1 MTFKSCY
8 NFWKNRKTFFLFEIN
23 DLCSFFTDTMS
34 NNPWQVDSIEA
45 FYYLKCPECTFDT
58 QEEFTFQDHAV
69 TNHPLSFEFFGKSEI
84 NVDIDPG
91 DLIGH
96 LVDEEQEQEES
107 DTDSLSFENT
117 DNLETEYK
125 TNLTEKNV
133 HEQNLVNEQEYLL
146 YCSLCQAGFDS
157 EAFLSEHY
165 KKAHAIGTGH
175 SAAVEQEESVHEV
188 EKPYIYPDC
197 DANFSR
203 ENELTKQGH
212 ISTAHDENKPFQCS
226 MCDVRFGLKHNLNRH
241 IRQIHEKSKVV
252 VEKEESVHEG
262 AKEHQCLICG
272 KCFRKIG
279 HLKWHKASVHDEK
292 KPFPCTLCPKSF
304 VQSTKLIEHVSTV
317 HERNKPYQCADCGY
331 RAGLKGNVKSHIKGK
346 HNGADI
352 EILYIGKDKTQA
364 LDIFAILNNILLF
377 F

>member
-1 MTFKSCY
+1 MI
-8 NFWKNRKTFFLFEIN
+8 FFLFEIN
-23 DLCSFFTDTMS
+23 HLCSFFAETMS

-69 TNHPLSFEFFGKSEI
+69 SNHPLSFEFFGKSEI
-84 NVDIDPG
+84 NIDPG

-96 LVDEEQEQEES
+96 LVEDEQEEN

-157 EAFLSEHY
+157 EAFLLEHY

-175 SAAVEQEESVHEV
+175 SAAVEPEESVHEV
-188 EKPYIYPDC
+188 EKPYNC
-197 DANFSR
+197 DAKFSV
-203 ENELTKQGH
+203 KQGY
-212 ISTAHDENKPFQCS
+212 INTAPDENKPLQCS
-226 MCDVRFGLKHNLNRH
+226 MCDVRFGLKQNLNRH
-241 IRQIHEKSKVV
+241 IRQIHEKSKPVL
-252 VEKEESVHEG
+252 EKEESVHEG
-262 AKEHQCLICG
+262 TKEHQCLICG
-272 KCFRKIG
+272 KCFKKIG

-352 EILYIGKDKTQA
+352 EILYIGKDKTRA
-364 LDIFAILNNILLF
+364 LDIFGILHIFFLKICMYLYLKCELLI
-377 F
+377 